1 MRGTREIKYVQHAC
15 LGVNDQAVCW
25 VVAHSGVDE
34 HLGVSEQL
42 GVVKEA

>member
-1 MRGTREIKYVQHAC
+1 MKYVQHAC
-15 LGVNDQAVCW
+15 LGVNDQAGCW
-25 VVAHSGVDE
+25 VAHSGVDE